1 MNSLAAHSPR
11 GGDNLSASRIEQTS
25 EKNLSPD
32 HRERFNNV
40 VLPHLSDA
48 HTLARW
54 LTGSPTDSEDVVQ
67 EACLRAYRGIG
78 NFTNGNARAWVLT
91 IVRRTAY
98 SWLQRNRA
106 EALEFVDDLKTI
118 EDQHISAQVSNS
130 PEMEL
135 IEQDRTMRLRA
146 AIGALPIPFR
156 EALVLRDIQDLN
168 YREIAE
174 ATGVSIGTVMS
185 RLSRA
190 RGRLIAAMRAI
201 GHGGLDNATSST
213 AA

>member
-1 MNSLAAHSPR
+1 MNSVAAHSSR
-11 GGDNLSASRIEQTS
+11 GRDNLSASRIGQTA
-25 EKNLSPD
+25 EKNLSTD
-32 HRERFNNV
+32 HRERFNNI

-48 HTLARW
+48 YALARW
-54 LTGSPTDSEDVVQ
+54 LTGSLTDSEDVVQ

-91 IVRRTAY
+91 IVRHTAY
-98 SWLQRNRA
+98 SWLQSNRA
-106 EALEFVDDLKTI
+106 AALEFVDDLKAI
-118 EDQHISAQVSNS
+118 EGRDISAQVSDS
-130 PEMEL
+130 PEVEL

-146 AIGALPIPFR
+146 AIDALPMPFR
-156 EALVLRDIQDLN
+156 ETLVLRDIQDLN

-190 RGRLIAAMRAI
+190 RSRVIAVMRAI
-201 GHGGLDNATSST
+201 GHGGLEKATSST